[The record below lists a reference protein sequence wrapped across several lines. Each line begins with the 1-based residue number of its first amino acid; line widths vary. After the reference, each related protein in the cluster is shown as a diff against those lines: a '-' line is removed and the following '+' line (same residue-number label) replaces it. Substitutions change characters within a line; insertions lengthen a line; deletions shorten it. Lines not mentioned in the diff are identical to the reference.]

1 MWRRTPPYPPL
12 ILGSGAGLGQKCG
25 EVVPG
30 GWRGFGEAKE
40 APEAR
45 GAPGEVRGVCGKG
58 REREGRVEGA
68 EGGEMIPV
76 SVKLL

>member
-1 MWRRTPPYPPL
+1 MGR
-12 ILGSGAGLGQKCG
+12 
-25 EVVPG
+25 
-30 GWRGFGEAKE
+30 FGEAKE

-68 EGGEMIPV
+68 EGGEMIPF

>member
-1 MWRRTPPYPPL
+1 M
-12 ILGSGAGLGQKCG
+12 
-25 EVVPG
+25 G
-30 GWRGFGEAKE
+30 GAKE

-45 GAPGEVRGVCGKG
+45 GAPGGVRGVSGKG
-58 REREGRVEGA
+58 TERGGRVEGA